1 MKKITTYLSVL
12 ALTSVL
18 FSCSRTNYNWVKVK
32 HDKKDVNIPAESQ
45 EIVAE
50 ELPAR
55 PAFSPVDE
63 VTYNDPSTTA
73 SPNARSQPVSNTNA
87 LENNATAPSAS
98 QRNAPKQIV
107 LNGTPIAISEQKAQ
121 KLQNYAAKV
130 KQKMAK
136 KAPIKKG
143 SYLWIGIVLLIVGLV
158 VGLVFGGLGYVIS
171 VVGLVFL
178 LLGLLTEVI

>member
-1 MKKITTYLSVL
+1 MKKFITYLSFI
-12 ALTSVL
+12 ALIAFMV
-18 FSCSRTNYNWVKVK
+18 SCSRTNYDWVKIK
-32 HDKKDVNIPAESQ
+32 HDKKDVNFAVQAE
-45 EIVAE
+45 EVVAD

-55 PAFSPVDE
+55 PAFSPVEE
-63 VTYNDPSTTA
+63 VVYNEPATNT
-73 SPNARSQPVSNTNA
+73 PQNAPVTSQPANA
-87 LENNATAPSAS
+87 LENNAPAAS
-98 QRNAPKQIV
+98 TNQQSGPKQIV
-107 LNGTPIAISEQKAQ
+107 LNSTPIAISEQKAQ

-178 LLGLLTEVI
+178 LLGLLTEVL